1 MKFKDIWIK
10 KDPDSKPQDQKPHIS
25 VGGTSVPVVPATQ
38 QHSSM
43 SVSLPNQSENDGV
56 DNEFNDEFENSLK
69 NIQLPQG
76 FVEFIT
82 LMDELEDTITDVKLR
97 VKAALKHAIG
107 HGISKEQII
116 SFLTKELTTVQ
127 ETANN
132 IRNDIESQVAAKIK
146 ESATKVQSCLQQ
158 IEDID
163 NKITELQNQRAQLV
177 SQKGSAEAENSVIN
191 QKKDKAL
198 SKLQSA
204 LNFQHNEINN
214 LLSYVQQA

>member
-1 MKFKDIWIK
+1 MSFKDIWIK
-10 KDPDSKPQDQKPHIS
+10 KDSGSEPQNQKPHIS

-76 FVEFIT
+76 FIEFIT

-127 ETANN
+127 ETANT

-146 ESATKVQSCLQQ
+146 ESATKAQSCLQQ

-163 NKITELQNQRAQLV
+163 KKITELQNQRAQLV

-198 SKLQSA
+198 IKLQSA
-204 LNFQHNEINN
+204 LNFQQTEINN
-214 LLSYVQQA
+214 LLSYVQQS